1 MCDFDV
7 SSISLPHKIHFY
19 VVTNIFT

>member
-7 SSISLPHKIHFY
+7 SSISVPHERVKFY
-19 VVTNIFT
+19 VVK